1 LRDAHLHISHVGSD
15 EQLQRRRVGTGMP
28 KAGTFSHLRGS
39 YVICVVRPHCGLA
52 DAITLNHLF
61 CSVDDAGMLRRDGE
75 SVGNSGWHH
84 LHQPAGTLSVE
95 ILVLIQRVLAITW
108 TVFPDT
114 RIALSLS

>member
-1 LRDAHLHISHVGSD
+1 MRILHISHVGSD

-28 KAGTFSHLRGS
+28 EAGTFSHLRGS

-52 DAITLNHLF
+52 DAITFNHGF
-61 CSVDDAGMLRRDGE
+61 WSVNAARMLRRDGE

-84 LHQPAGTLSVE
+84 LHQRAGTLSVE
-95 ILVLIQRVLAITW
+95 ILVLIQRVLTITW
-108 TVFPDT
+108 TVFPDM